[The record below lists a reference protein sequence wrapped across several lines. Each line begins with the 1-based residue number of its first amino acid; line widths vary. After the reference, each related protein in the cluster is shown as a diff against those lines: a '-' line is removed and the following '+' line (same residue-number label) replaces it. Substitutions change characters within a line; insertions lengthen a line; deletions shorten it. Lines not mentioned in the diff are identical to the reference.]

1 MHGCDASTI
10 FAVKS
15 LMKQMPYG
23 LLIGSLIFTTFI
35 FGYQLRIFE
44 SPLNE
49 VSGQNYDNMNT
60 CMWNVIITL
69 SSVGYG
75 ELFPKT
81 FFGRIVGIIVCFWG
95 VFIISFFVV
104 TVTNMLEFSGQEE
117 KSYDLLV
124 RIYQKKMLK

>member
-1 MHGCDASTI
+1 
-10 FAVKS
+10 
-15 LMKQMPYG
+15 MKQMPYG
-23 LLIGSLIFTTFI
+23 LLIGSLIITTFI

-49 VSGQNYDNMNT
+49 ASGQNFSNMNNS
-60 CMWNVIITL
+60 MWNVIITL

-81 FFGRIVGIIVCFWG
+81 FYGRIVGIIVCFWG

-117 KSYDLLV
+117 RSYDLLV
-124 RIYQKKMLK
+124 RIY